1 MAVNH
6 YFQGGQGIGSDA
18 EKRLHED
25 LIIEGLKIYGF
36 DVFYLPRTLVN
47 QDILLGEDTLSKFDS
62 AHSIEMYM
70 ESNEGFAGEEEIIN
84 KFGLEIREDTVFT
97 VAKRRFTD
105 AVDNNTTLIKEGR
118 PNEGDILYFP
128 LMNSFF
134 EIQFVQDQEPFFQ
147 LGQLPVYKLV
157 CTRWEYSSEQI
168 DTGISTIDSAEDQYS
183 LDQLAH
189 QFTLENEDGSLLLE
203 NDSASGDSNYLLL
216 ETYALQTQS
225 TYANNTDLDTEAG
238 FDTSSTADDILDF
251 TERNPFGEVDF

>member
-105 AVDNNTTLIKEGR
+105 AVDNNTALIKEGR

-147 LGQLPVYKLV
+147 LGNLPVYKLNV
-157 CTRWEYSSEQI
+157 TRWEYSSEKL
-168 DTGISTIDSAEDQYS
+168 DTGITDIADGRVQYFLTED
-183 LDQLAH
+183 
-189 QFTLENEDGSLLLE
+189 FNI
-203 NDSASGDSNYLLL
+203 
-216 ETYALQTQS
+216 QTQS
-225 TYANNTDLDTEAG
+225 KGYADNIDIDSEAG
-238 FDTSSTADDILDF
+238 FDTSSAADDILDF

>member
-84 KFGLEIREDTVFT
+84 KFGLEIREDVFT

-105 AVDNNTTLIKEGR
+105 AVDNNTTLIKR
-118 PNEGDILYFP
+118 
-128 LMNSFF
+128 
-134 EIQFVQDQEPFFQ
+134 
-147 LGQLPVYKLV
+147 
-157 CTRWEYSSEQI
+157 R
-168 DTGISTIDSAEDQYS
+168 
-183 LDQLAH
+183 
-189 QFTLENEDGSLLLE
+189 
-203 NDSASGDSNYLLL
+203 
-216 ETYALQTQS
+216 
-225 TYANNTDLDTEAG
+225 
-238 FDTSSTADDILDF
+238 
-251 TERNPFGEVDF
+251 